1 MCGRFVLMT
10 PSKSLVERF
19 GLEEEPVLE
28 PRYNI
33 APTQMVAVIRDR
45 DTLQR
50 RLLLVKWRL
59 VTFWAEDA
67 SIGQKMINATTETAA
82 EKPPFRSAFKSR
94 RCLVPADGIMMN
106 GISRNGPDASDGC
119 GHVLTWTRR
128 RGGCPWRLAGNVELR
143 ATRFIGYGCCLFAL
157 THWCEIV

>member
-10 PSKSLVERF
+10 PSKSLLERF

-33 APTQMVAVIRDR
+33 APTQMVAVIRLDR

-50 RLLLVKWRL
+50 RLLLVKLRL
-59 VTFWAEDA
+59 VTFWAKDA

-82 EKPPFRSAFKSR
+82 EKPAFRSAFKSSDA
-94 RCLVPADGIMMN
+94 LSPQTDIMN
-106 GISRNGPDASDGC
+106 GIREM
-119 GHVLTWTRR
+119 VLMVRR
-128 RGGCPWRLAGNVELR
+128 ML
-143 ATRFIGYGCCLFAL
+143 
-157 THWCEIV
+157 